1 LLNDADSIDRKIE
14 KLRISA
20 VNRNLAQANFA
31 AAEASVDRIARVLTW
46 IRSSIAATPRD
57 ERQATVIF
65 PRSTTQRKNMVNTE
79 IEVEVIA
86 HKP

>member
-1 LLNDADSIDRKIE
+1 MLNDTDSIDRKIE
-14 KLRISA
+14 KLRISV

-31 AAEASVDRIARVLTW
+31 AAEASADRIARAFTW
-46 IRSSIAATPRD
+46 IRSFIAATPRD

-65 PRSTTQRKNMVNTE
+65 PRSTTPPKNMVNTE
-79 IEVEVIA
+79 IEIEVIA